1 MNTLGE
7 RLKLLRT
14 GNSQQAIAEKFGIPQ
29 TTWSNYE
36 KGKNQPDFAFID
48 KVCLEFRVSADWL
61 LFGRGPREPDNY
73 GHGASVNAEANTV
86 LVDQLETRI
95 ATLTNE
101 QAIRRQAELEYRKMT
116 EELIRTQRMLIE
128 TQQERINDLK
138 HKS

>member
-1 MNTLGE
+1 MSALGE
-7 RLKLLRT
+7 QLKLLRV
-14 GNSQQAIAEKFGIPQ
+14 GHSQQAVAERLGIPQ

-36 KGKNQPDFAFID
+36 KGKNEPDFAFIN

-61 LFGRGPREPDNY
+61 LFKRGPRESDSHAGDEYTNGEPS
-73 GHGASVNAEANTV
+73 AVRVERLEA
-86 LVDQLETRI
+86 RI
-95 ATLTNE
+95 AALVNE
-101 QAIRRQAELEYRKMT
+101 QALRQQAELEYRKIT

>member
-14 GNSQQAIAEKFGIPQ
+14 GHSQQSVAERFGIPQ

-36 KGKNQPDFAFID
+36 KGKNEPDFAFIN

-61 LFGRGPREPDNY
+61 LFGHGPRESDHY
-73 GHGASVNAEANTV
+73 A
-86 LVDQLETRI
+86 D
-95 ATLTNE
+95 
-101 QAIRRQAELEYRKMT
+101 LEYRKIA

-128 TQQERINDLK
+128 AQQEKIADLK
-138 HKS
+138 SKP